1 MDNYQFIPSV
11 LQTKASAS
19 LEAEVA
25 KELQI
30 TDPEK
35 SIAQL
40 LQENNEEETQPDQ
53 KEKDQKSQEGQS
65 I

>member
-30 TDPEK
+30 NDPEK
-35 SIAQL
+35 SIAQI
-40 LQENNEEETQPDQ
+40 LQDNEEKKDTQNQTDQ
-53 KEKDQKSQEGQS
+53 DENTKE
-65 I
+65 